1 MSQVTEERFRV
12 RPTVSIGLAIW
23 LGELL
28 LVLGVQAAAGVPYD
42 EWGDS
47 AGNLFLGAG
56 LSLVVSAVLLGI
68 TVTLLG
74 WWRPA
79 LYERHRSRH
88 RWMLIFPILVAV
100 AAAMN
105 LAGTDWG
112 AYSGAFLGASLVL
125 CLVGFTEEI
134 VNRGLLLVGLR
145 ARLAE
150 GWVWFLTSALFGLS
164 HLINIALGADAGGTV
179 LQVFFAFA
187 TGTVFYI
194 LRRVTGSL
202 WWAMLLHALWDF
214 SVFATGVGTA
224 GDLAALANVLE
235 TTAAFGGVA
244 CVAIVIRGARE
255 RVAPGAGVDHTGSD
269 DPPTR

>member
-150 GWVWFLTSALFGLS
+150 GWVWFLVVDRLLRPVASFGVHCTTPTLDVDPNIDVVGAMPALK
-164 HLINIALGADAGGTV
+164 
-179 LQVFFAFA
+179 
-187 TGTVFYI
+187 
-194 LRRVTGSL
+194 
-202 WWAMLLHALWDF
+202 LH
-214 SVFATGVGTA
+214 
-224 GDLAALANVLE
+224 
-235 TTAAFGGVA
+235 
-244 CVAIVIRGARE
+244 
-255 RVAPGAGVDHTGSD
+255 
-269 DPPTR
+269 